1 MNKHLDLKNYL
12 YKNDYSKMF
21 QIYINTIIGK
31 LLKRGKKE
39 MLVKNFLNLKF
50 LLKSTYKR
58 DTNTILFAAL
68 INSIVRIHFLKKRL
82 GGQKKELP
90 IYINNRR
97 KITFMVKNLLN
108 FSYFPKTKLINID
121 KLLVNIIKSSER
133 KGPLI
138 KKNYK
143 MYKIAL
149 DNRVLIRFSRKKK

>member
-108 FSYFPKTKLINID
+108 FSYFPKTKLINI
-121 KLLVNIIKSSER
+121 
-133 KGPLI
+133 
-138 KKNYK
+138 
-143 MYKIAL
+143 
-149 DNRVLIRFSRKKK
+149 